1 MLYELLFIVM
11 YYVCV
16 YRLYEGKGQQTFEM
30 SMYEML
36 KLVSNL
42 MCNSSDST
50 ILFQG
55 ACLKY
60 VPHSIPDI
68 MTVFSVTQLRYKMSV
83 INEKMLYFSFLFLV
97 HC

>member
-1 MLYELLFIVM
+1 M
-11 YYVCV
+11 YL

-42 MCNSSDST
+42 MCNNSDT
-50 ILFQG
+50 TLLLQG

-60 VPHSIPDI
+60 LPHSIPDI
-68 MTVFSVTQLRYKMSV
+68 MTVFSGTQLRYTILLSV
-83 INEKMLYFSFLFLV
+83 TFQKYFLLHCNFFIIV
-97 HC
+97 HY